1 MDKETNY
8 SLEKIIPVIP
18 LRGVSVYPHTIMHF
32 DVGRE
37 KSINALNTSLLNDEE
52 ILLVPQ
58 IEAIEENPKFEEL
71 YDYGVVSQIKQ
82 TLKLPGGNT
91 RVLVEG
97 VSRCKVLE
105 FINKDNYIGARV
117 EIIEEKEIKNPTE
130 EMEVLRRLL
139 LKDVNEYVRNN
150 PLITQEMV
158 LPLMEINDPILL
170 TDTISSYLD
179 LKTEDYYTLLKETDI
194 VKRLKSLHEIF
205 LKEIEYLRIEEEINK
220 KVNVQI
226 NKSQREYFLK
236 EQLTAIR
243 EELGED
249 EDDESLVDNYIKKIK
264 KLKLD
269 KDSQKHLL
277 KEVNRLKTMSMGS
290 PEINV
295 IQSYLDEVLSLPWK
309 KASKES
315 YDIKKAREILDE
327 DHYGLNDVKE
337 RILEYIAVRKLTSGL
352 KGPILCFVGPPGVG
366 KTSIVKSIAKATNRE
381 FVSMRL
387 GGVRDEAEI
396 RGHRKTYI
404 GAMPGKIIKLLE
416 KADTKNPVFL
426 LDEIDKLS
434 SDFRGDPA
442 SALLEVLDP
451 AQNDSFIDNYIEIPF
466 DLSKVIFITTA
477 NSLNTIP
484 AALLDRMEVIRIAG
498 YTEFEKFNIAK
509 KYLVPKQIKE
519 HGLKEEQFSISDA
532 SIRKIILNYTRESGV
547 RNLERLISKAVR
559 RAVVEIVENDKESIK
574 IDGRNLEK
582 YIGHEKI
589 IDDDIPQQDMVGV
602 VNGLAWTSVGG
613 EILTIEANV
622 MKGSGKLKLTGML
635 GDVMKESAQAAVSYI
650 RSNQEALGIEG
661 EFYKDKD
668 IHLHFPEG
676 AVPKDG
682 PSAGISITTALVS
695 ALGGKKVDHELA
707 MTGEI
712 TLRGR
717 VLPIGGVKEKVL
729 AANRYSM
736 KRVLLPLANKKDL
749 DEIPENVKKNIEIKF
764 VETIDE
770 VLELALIK

>member
-1 MDKETNY
+1 MDKEKNN
-8 SLEKIIPVIP
+8 SLEITIPVIP
-18 LRGVSVYPHTIMHF
+18 LRGVTVYPHTIMHF

-37 KSINALNTSLLNDEE
+37 KSINALNTSLLNDEK

-58 IEAIEENPKFEEL
+58 IEAIEENPKFEDL

-97 VSRCKVLE
+97 ESRCKVLE
-105 FINKDNYIGARV
+105 FKNKDNYIEARV
-117 EIIEEKEIKNPTE
+117 EVIEEEEIKKATE
-130 EMEVLRRLL
+130 EMEVLKRLL
-139 LKDVNEYVRNN
+139 LKDVHEYVRNN

-170 TDTISSYLD
+170 MDTISSYLD
-179 LKTEDYYTLLKETDI
+179 LKTEDYYSLLKEEDI

-205 LKEIEYLRIEEEINK
+205 LKEIEYQRIEEEINK

-249 EDDESLVDNYIKKIK
+249 EDESLVESYIKKIK
-264 KLKLD
+264 RLKLD
-269 KDSQKHLL
+269 KDSQKLLL
-277 KEVNRLKTMSMGS
+277 KEANRLKTMSMGS

-315 YDIKKAREILDE
+315 YDIKRAREILDE
-327 DHYGLNDVKE
+327 EHYGLNDVKE
-337 RILEYIAVRKLTSGL
+337 RILEYIAVKKLTDGL

-366 KTSIVKSIAKATNRE
+366 KTSIVKSIANATNRE

-466 DLSKVIFITTA
+466 DLSKVMFITTA

-484 AALLDRMEVIRIAG
+484 PALLDRMEIIRIAG

-519 HGLKEEQFSISDA
+519 HGLKDEQFSISDA

-559 RAVVEIVENDKESIK
+559 RAVVEIVENEKESIK

-589 IDDDIPQQDMVGV
+589 IDDDIPKQDMVGI

-613 EILTIEANV
+613 EILTIEANI

-650 RSNQEALGIEG
+650 RSNQDNLGIEG

-695 ALGGKKVDHELA
+695 ALSGKKVDHEIA

-736 KRVLLPLANKKDL
+736 KKVLLPLANKKDL
-749 DEIPENVKKNIEIKF
+749 DQIPENVKKNIKIKF

-770 VLELALIK
+770 VLDLALIK

>member
-1 MDKETNY
+1 MDKEKNN
-8 SLEKIIPVIP
+8 SLEITIPVIP
-18 LRGVSVYPHTIMHF
+18 LRGVTVYPHTIMHF

-37 KSINALNTSLLNDEE
+37 KSINALNTSLLNDEK

-58 IEAIEENPKFEEL
+58 IEAMEENPKFEDL

-97 VSRCKVLE
+97 ESRCKVLE
-105 FINKDNYIGARV
+105 FKNKDNYIEARV
-117 EIIEEKEIKNPTE
+117 EVIEEEEIKKPTE
-130 EMEVLRRLL
+130 EMEVLKRLL
-139 LKDVNEYVRNN
+139 LKDVHEYVRNN

-170 TDTISSYLD
+170 MDTISSYLD
-179 LKTEDYYTLLKETDI
+179 LKTEDYYSLLKEEDI

-249 EDDESLVDNYIKKIK
+249 EDESLVESYIKKIK
-264 KLKLD
+264 RLKLD

-277 KEVNRLKTMSMGS
+277 KEANRLKTMSMGS

-315 YDIKKAREILDE
+315 YDIKRAREILDE
-327 DHYGLNDVKE
+327 EHYGLNDVKE
-337 RILEYIAVRKLTSGL
+337 RILEYIAVKKLTDGL

-366 KTSIVKSIAKATNRE
+366 KTSIVKSIANATNRE

-466 DLSKVIFITTA
+466 DLSKVMFITTA

-484 AALLDRMEVIRIAG
+484 PALLDRMEIIRIAG

-519 HGLKEEQFSISDA
+519 HGLKDEQFSISDA

-559 RAVVEIVENDKESIK
+559 RAVVEIVENEKESIK

-589 IDDDIPQQDMVGV
+589 IDDDIPKQDMVGI

-650 RSNQEALGIEG
+650 RSNQDNLGIEG

-695 ALGGKKVDHELA
+695 ALSGKKVDHEIA

-736 KRVLLPLANKKDL
+736 KKVLLPLANKKDL
-749 DEIPENVKKNIEIKF
+749 DQIPENVKKNIKIKF

-770 VLELALIK
+770 VLDLALIK

>member
-1 MDKETNY
+1 MDKEKNN
-8 SLEKIIPVIP
+8 SLEITIPVIP
-18 LRGVSVYPHTIMHF
+18 LRGVTVYPHTIMHF

-37 KSINALNTSLLNDEE
+37 KSINALNTSLLNDEK

-58 IEAIEENPKFEEL
+58 IEAIEENPKFEDL

-97 VSRCKVLE
+97 ESRCKVLE
-105 FINKDNYIGARV
+105 FKNKDNYIEARV
-117 EIIEEKEIKNPTE
+117 EVIEEEEIKKPTE
-130 EMEVLRRLL
+130 EMEVLKRLL
-139 LKDVNEYVRNN
+139 LKDVHEYVRNN

-170 TDTISSYLD
+170 MDTINSYLD
-179 LKTEDYYTLLKETDI
+179 LKTEDYYSLLKEEDI

-249 EDDESLVDNYIKKIK
+249 EDESLVESYIKKIK
-264 KLKLD
+264 RLKLD

-277 KEVNRLKTMSMGS
+277 KEANRLKTMSMGS

-315 YDIKKAREILDE
+315 YDIKKARGILDE
-327 DHYGLNDVKE
+327 EHYGLNDVKE
-337 RILEYIAVRKLTSGL
+337 RILEYIAVKKLTDGL

-366 KTSIVKSIAKATNRE
+366 KTSIVKSIANATNRE

-466 DLSKVIFITTA
+466 DLSKVMFITTA

-484 AALLDRMEVIRIAG
+484 PALLDRMEIIRIAG

-519 HGLKEEQFSISDA
+519 HGLKDEQFSISDA
-532 SIRKIILNYTRESGV
+532 SIKKIILNYTRESGV

-559 RAVVEIVENDKESIK
+559 RAVVEIVENEKESIK

-589 IDDDIPQQDMVGV
+589 IDDDIPKQDMVGI

-650 RSNQEALGIEG
+650 RSNQDNLGIEG

-695 ALGGKKVDHELA
+695 ALSGKKVDHEIA

-736 KRVLLPLANKKDL
+736 KKVLLPLANKKDL
-749 DEIPENVKKNIEIKF
+749 DQIPENVKKNIKIKF

-770 VLELALIK
+770 VLDLALIK

>member
-1 MDKETNY
+1 MDKEKNN
-8 SLEKIIPVIP
+8 SLEITIPVIP
-18 LRGVSVYPHTIMHF
+18 LRGVTVYPHTIMHF

-37 KSINALNTSLLNDEE
+37 KSINALNTSLLNDEK

-58 IEAIEENPKFEEL
+58 IEAMEENPKFEDL

-97 VSRCKVLE
+97 ESRCKVLE
-105 FINKDNYIGARV
+105 FKNKDNYIEARV
-117 EIIEEKEIKNPTE
+117 EVIEEEEIKKPTE
-130 EMEVLRRLL
+130 EMEVLKRLL
-139 LKDVNEYVRNN
+139 LKDVHEYVRNN

-170 TDTISSYLD
+170 MDTISSYLD
-179 LKTEDYYTLLKETDI
+179 LKTEDYYSLLKEKDI

-249 EDDESLVDNYIKKIK
+249 EDESLVESYIKKIK
-264 KLKLD
+264 RLKLD

-277 KEVNRLKTMSMGS
+277 KEANRLKTMSMGS

-327 DHYGLNDVKE
+327 EHYGLNDVKE
-337 RILEYIAVRKLTSGL
+337 RILEYIAVKKLTDGL

-466 DLSKVIFITTA
+466 DLSKVMFITTA

-484 AALLDRMEVIRIAG
+484 PALLDRMEIIRIAG

-519 HGLKEEQFSISDA
+519 HGLKDEQFSISDA

-559 RAVVEIVENDKESIK
+559 RAVVEIVENEKESIK

-589 IDDDIPQQDMVGV
+589 IDDDIPKQDMVGI

-650 RSNQEALGIEG
+650 RSNQDNLGIEG

-695 ALGGKKVDHELA
+695 ALSGKKVDHEIA

-736 KRVLLPLANKKDL
+736 KKVLLPLANKKDL
-749 DEIPENVKKNIEIKF
+749 DQIPENVKKNIKIKF
-764 VETIDE
+764 VETIGE
-770 VLELALIK
+770 VLDLALIK

>member
-1 MDKETNY
+1 MDKEKNN

-37 KSINALNTSLLNDEE
+37 KSINALNTSLLKDEK

-58 IEAIEENPKFEEL
+58 IEAIEENPKFEDL

-97 VSRCKVLE
+97 ESRCKVLE
-105 FINKDNYIGARV
+105 LANRDNYIVARV
-117 EIIEEKEIKNPTE
+117 EIIEEEEIKNPTE

-179 LKTEDYYTLLKETDI
+179 LKTEAYYTLLKEVDI

-243 EELGED
+243 EELGE
-249 EDDESLVDNYIKKIK
+249 EEDESLVDNYIKKIK
-264 KLKLD
+264 RLKLD

-277 KEVNRLKTMSMGS
+277 KEANRLKTMSMGS

-309 KASKES
+309 KTSKES
-315 YDIKKAREILDE
+315 YDIKKAREVLDE

-337 RILEYIAVRKLTSGL
+337 RILEYIAVRKLTEGL

-366 KTSIVKSIAKATNRE
+366 KTSIVKSIANATNRE

-466 DLSKVIFITTA
+466 DLSKVMFITTA

-484 AALLDRMEVIRIAG
+484 PALLDRMEVIRIAG

-509 KYLVPKQIKE
+509 KYLVPKQIEE
-519 HGLKEEQFSISDA
+519 HGLKEEQFNISDA

-559 RAVVEIVENDKESIK
+559 RAVVEIVENEKDTIK

-589 IDDDIPQQDMVGV
+589 IDDDIPQQDMVGI

-650 RSNQEALGIEG
+650 RSNQESLGIEG

-695 ALGGKKVDHELA
+695 ALSGKKVDHELA

-764 VETIDE
+764 VGTIDE

>member
-1 MDKETNY
+1 MYKEKNN
-8 SLEKIIPVIP
+8 SLEITIPVIP
-18 LRGVSVYPHTIMHF
+18 LRGVTVYPHTIMHF

-37 KSINALNTSLLNDEE
+37 KSINALNTSLLNDEK

-58 IEAIEENPKFEEL
+58 IEAMEENPKFEDL

-97 VSRCKVLE
+97 ESRCKVLE
-105 FINKDNYIGARV
+105 FKNKDNYIEARV
-117 EIIEEKEIKNPTE
+117 EVIEEEEIKKTTE
-130 EMEVLRRLL
+130 EMEVLKRLL
-139 LKDVNEYVRNN
+139 LKDVHEYVRNN

-170 TDTISSYLD
+170 MDTINSYLD
-179 LKTEDYYTLLKETDI
+179 LKTEDYYSLLKEEDI

-249 EDDESLVDNYIKKIK
+249 EDESLVESYIKKIK
-264 KLKLD
+264 RLKLD

-277 KEVNRLKTMSMGS
+277 KEANRLKTMSMGS

-327 DHYGLNDVKE
+327 EHYGLNDVKE
-337 RILEYIAVRKLTSGL
+337 RILEYIAVKKLTDGL

-366 KTSIVKSIAKATNRE
+366 KTSIVKSIANATNRE

-466 DLSKVIFITTA
+466 DLSKVMFITTA

-484 AALLDRMEVIRIAG
+484 PALLDRMEIIRIAG

-519 HGLKEEQFSISDA
+519 HGLKDEQFSISDA

-559 RAVVEIVENDKESIK
+559 RAVVEIVENEKESIK

-589 IDDDIPQQDMVGV
+589 IDDDIPKQDMVGI

-650 RSNQEALGIEG
+650 RSNQDNLGIEG

-695 ALGGKKVDHELA
+695 ALSGKKVDHEIA

-736 KRVLLPLANKKDL
+736 KKVLLPLANKKDL
-749 DEIPENVKKNIEIKF
+749 DQIPENVKKNIKIKF

-770 VLELALIK
+770 VLDLALIK

>member
-1 MDKETNY
+1 MDKEKNN
-8 SLEKIIPVIP
+8 SLEITIPMIP
-18 LRGVSVYPHTIMHF
+18 LRGVTVYPHTIMHF

-37 KSINALNTSLLNDEE
+37 KSINALNTSLLNDEK

-58 IEAIEENPKFEEL
+58 IEAMEENPKFEDL

-97 VSRCKVLE
+97 ESRCKVLE
-105 FINKDNYIGARV
+105 FKNKDNYIEARV
-117 EIIEEKEIKNPTE
+117 EVIEEEEIKKPTE
-130 EMEVLRRLL
+130 EMEVLKRLL
-139 LKDVNEYVRNN
+139 LKDVHEYVRNN

-170 TDTISSYLD
+170 MDTISSYLE
-179 LKTEDYYTLLKETDI
+179 LKTEDYYSLLKEEDI

-249 EDDESLVDNYIKKIK
+249 EDESLVESYIKKIK
-264 KLKLD
+264 RLKLD

-277 KEVNRLKTMSMGS
+277 KEANRLKTMSMGS

-315 YDIKKAREILDE
+315 YDIKKARGVLDE
-327 DHYGLNDVKE
+327 EHYGLNDVKE
-337 RILEYIAVRKLTSGL
+337 RILEYIAVKKLTDGL

-466 DLSKVIFITTA
+466 DLSKVMFITTA

-484 AALLDRMEVIRIAG
+484 PALLDRMEIIRIAG

-519 HGLKEEQFSISDA
+519 HGLKDEQFSISDA

-559 RAVVEIVENDKESIK
+559 RAVVEIVENEKESIK

-582 YIGHEKI
+582 HIGHEKI
-589 IDDDIPQQDMVGV
+589 IDDDIPKQDMVGI

-650 RSNQEALGIEG
+650 RSNQDNLGIEG

-695 ALGGKKVDHELA
+695 ALSGKKVDHEIA

-736 KRVLLPLANKKDL
+736 KKVLLPLANKKTL
-749 DEIPENVKKNIEIKF
+749 TKYQKMLRRILK
-764 VETIDE
+764 
-770 VLELALIK
+770 

>member
-1 MDKETNY
+1 MDKEKNN
-8 SLEKIIPVIP
+8 SLEITIPMIP
-18 LRGVSVYPHTIMHF
+18 LRGVTVYPHTIMHF

-37 KSINALNTSLLNDEE
+37 KSINALNTSLLNDEK

-58 IEAIEENPKFEEL
+58 IEAMEENPKFEDL

-97 VSRCKVLE
+97 ESRCKILE
-105 FINKDNYIGARV
+105 FKNKDNYIEARV
-117 EIIEEKEIKNPTE
+117 EVIEEEEIKKPTE
-130 EMEVLRRLL
+130 EMEVLKRLL
-139 LKDVNEYVRNN
+139 LKDVHEYVRNN

-170 TDTISSYLD
+170 MDTISSYLE
-179 LKTEDYYTLLKETDI
+179 LKTEDYYSLLKEEDI

-249 EDDESLVDNYIKKIK
+249 EDESLVESYIKKIK
-264 KLKLD
+264 RLKLD

-277 KEVNRLKTMSMGS
+277 KEANRLKTMSMGS

-327 DHYGLNDVKE
+327 EHYGLNDVKE
-337 RILEYIAVRKLTSGL
+337 RILEYIAVKKLTDGL

-366 KTSIVKSIAKATNRE
+366 KTSIVKSIANATNRE

-466 DLSKVIFITTA
+466 DLSKVMFITTA

-484 AALLDRMEVIRIAG
+484 PALLDRMEIIRIAG

-519 HGLKEEQFSISDA
+519 HGLKDEQFIISDA

-559 RAVVEIVENDKESIK
+559 RAVVEIVENEKESIK

-589 IDDDIPQQDMVGV
+589 IDDDIPKQDMVGI

-650 RSNQEALGIEG
+650 RSNQDNLGIEG

-695 ALGGKKVDHELA
+695 ALSGKKVDHEIA

-736 KRVLLPLANKKDL
+736 KKVLLPLANKKDL
-749 DEIPENVKKNIEIKF
+749 DQIPENVKKNIKIKF

-770 VLELALIK
+770 VLDLALIK

>member
-1 MDKETNY
+1 MDKEKNN

-18 LRGVSVYPHTIMHF
+18 LRGVTVYPHTIMHF

-37 KSINALNTSLLNDEE
+37 KSINALNTSLLNDEK

-58 IEAIEENPKFEEL
+58 IEAMEENPKFEDL

-97 VSRCKVLE
+97 ESRCKVLE
-105 FINKDNYIGARV
+105 LVIKDNYIEARA
-117 EIIEEKEIKNPTE
+117 EIIEEEEIKNPTE

-158 LPLMEINDPILL
+158 LPLMEINDLILL

-179 LKTEDYYTLLKETDI
+179 LKTEDYYTLLKEVDI
-194 VKRLKSLHEIF
+194 VKRLNSLHEIF

-243 EELGED
+243 EELGE
-249 EDDESLVDNYIKKIK
+249 EEDESLVDNYIKKIK
-264 KLKLD
+264 RLKLD

-277 KEVNRLKTMSMGS
+277 KEANRLKTMSMGS

-315 YDIKKAREILDE
+315 YDIKKAREVLDE
-327 DHYGLNDVKE
+327 EHYGLNDVKE
-337 RILEYIAVRKLTSGL
+337 RILEYIAVRKLTEGL

-366 KTSIVKSIAKATNRE
+366 KTSIVKSIANATNRE

-451 AQNDSFIDNYIEIPF
+451 AQNDSFTDNYIEIPF
-466 DLSKVIFITTA
+466 DLSKVMFITTA

-559 RAVVEIVENDKESIK
+559 KAVVEIVENEKDSIK

-695 ALGGKKVDHELA
+695 ALSGKKVDHELA

>member
-1 MDKETNY
+1 MDKEKNN
-8 SLEKIIPVIP
+8 SLEITIPVIP
-18 LRGVSVYPHTIMHF
+18 LRGVTVYPHTIMHF

-37 KSINALNTSLLNDEE
+37 KSINALNTSLLNDEK

-58 IEAIEENPKFEEL
+58 IEAIEENPKFEDL

-97 VSRCKVLE
+97 ESRCKVLE
-105 FINKDNYIGARV
+105 FKNKDNYIEARV
-117 EIIEEKEIKNPTE
+117 EVIEEEEIKKPTE
-130 EMEVLRRLL
+130 EMEVLKRLL
-139 LKDVNEYVRNN
+139 LKDVHEYVRNN

-170 TDTISSYLD
+170 MDTINSYLD
-179 LKTEDYYTLLKETDI
+179 LKTEDYYSLLKEEDI

-249 EDDESLVDNYIKKIK
+249 EDESLVESYIKKIK
-264 KLKLD
+264 RLKLD

-277 KEVNRLKTMSMGS
+277 KEANRLKTMSMGS

-315 YDIKKAREILDE
+315 YDIKKARGILDE
-327 DHYGLNDVKE
+327 EHYGLNDVKE
-337 RILEYIAVRKLTSGL
+337 RILEYIAVKKLTDGL

-366 KTSIVKSIAKATNRE
+366 KTSIVKSIANATNRE

-466 DLSKVIFITTA
+466 DLSKVMFITTA

-484 AALLDRMEVIRIAG
+484 PALLDRMEIIRIAG

-519 HGLKEEQFSISDA
+519 HGLKDEQFSISDA

-559 RAVVEIVENDKESIK
+559 RAVVEIVENEKESIK

-589 IDDDIPQQDMVGV
+589 IDDDIPKQDMVGI

-650 RSNQEALGIEG
+650 RSNQDNLGIEG

-695 ALGGKKVDHELA
+695 ALSGKKVDHEIA

-736 KRVLLPLANKKDL
+736 KKVLLPLANKKDL
-749 DEIPENVKKNIEIKF
+749 DQIPENVKKNIKIKF

-770 VLELALIK
+770 VLDLALIK

>member
-1 MDKETNY
+1 MDREKNN
-8 SLEKIIPVIP
+8 SLEKNIPVIP
-18 LRGVSVYPHTIMHF
+18 LRGVTVYPHTIMHF

-58 IEAIEENPKFEEL
+58 IEPSEENPKFKDL
-71 YDYGVVSQIKQ
+71 YDYGVVSGIKQ

-97 VSRCKVLE
+97 ESRCKIIE
-105 FINKDNYIGARV
+105 FINKESYIEAKV
-117 EIIEEKEIKNPTE
+117 QIIEEEEIKNPTE
-130 EMEVLRRLL
+130 EMDVLKRIL
-139 LKDVNEYVRNN
+139 LKDVHEFVRNN

-158 LPLMEINDPILL
+158 LPLMEIKDPITLS
-170 TDTISSYLD
+170 DTISSYLD
-179 LKTEDYYTLLKETDI
+179 LKPEDYYTLLKEEDI
-194 VKRLKSLHEIF
+194 EKRLISLHEIF
-205 LKEIEYLRIEEEINK
+205 LKEIEYLKIEEEINK
-220 KVNVQI
+220 KVNFQI

-236 EQLTAIR
+236 EQISAIR

-249 EDDESLVDNYIKKIK
+249 EEGSIVDSYVRKIK
-264 KLKLD
+264 RLKLD

-277 KEVNRLKTMSMGS
+277 KEAKKLETMSMGS

-295 IQSYLDEVLSLPWK
+295 VQSYLDEILSLPWN

-315 YDIKKAREILDE
+315 YDIKKAREVLDE
-327 DHYGLNDVKE
+327 DHYGLSDVKE
-337 RILEYIAVRKLTSGL
+337 RVLEYIAVRKLTKGL

-416 KADTKNPVFL
+416 KAETKNPVFL

-466 DLSKVIFITTA
+466 DLSKVMFITTA

-484 AALLDRMEVIRIAG
+484 DALLDRMEIIRIAG
-498 YTEFEKFNIAK
+498 YTEFEKLNIAK
-509 KYLVPKQIKE
+509 RHLIPKQIVE
-519 HGLKEEQFSISDA
+519 HGLTDKQFSISDG

-547 RNLERLISKAVR
+547 RNLERIISKAVR
-559 RAVVEIVENDKESIK
+559 KSVVEIVENEKESIK

-582 YIGHEKI
+582 YIGREKI
-589 IDDDIPQQDMVGV
+589 IDDDIPKEDMVGV

-613 EILTIEANV
+613 EILTIEANI
-622 MKGSGKLKLTGML
+622 MSGSGKLRLTGML

-650 RSNQEALGIEG
+650 RSNQEALGIKG

-682 PSAGISITTALVS
+682 PSAGISITTALTS
-695 ALGGKKVDHELA
+695 ALSGKKVDHELA

-729 AANRYSM
+729 AANRYGM
-736 KRVLLPLANKKDL
+736 KKVILPFANKKDL
-749 DEIPENVKKNIEIKF
+749 EDIPENVKKNIEIKF

-770 VLELALIK
+770 VLELALNK